1 MAGENPTLR
10 EKIEA
15 TLKSGGLQAAF
26 QPIVDLRR
34 GEIAGFETLTR
45 LAPGSAFTN
54 PGELFDAAEKSGT
67 LWDLETRTRAVSLEA
82 AIQWPSGTKLFLN
95 TTPQVFSDS
104 RFSHAIT
111 TLVRNTPGL
120 TPSRVVLEI
129 TERSDQQHIDGLDEQ
144 VRLVKAAGFEVAIDD
159 VGAGTSG
166 LNRIMA
172 LRPHWLKL
180 DRELIEGIHR
190 DRVRQNLIRFFL
202 RFATLSGVKLIA
214 EGIEQNEELAT
225 LMDLGVVYAQGYL
238 LGRPGARDQT
248 LAPEVV
254 RFIQQQKLGGP
265 LGQQPDRRAATV
277 GRFIRPVLSVD
288 AKRRVSDVAASVIRD
303 LHVTG
308 VVVVD
313 GPRTVGWCDREAILR
328 GAADSR
334 SGQQIGFLVEPG
346 VPTAGPE
353 TTIPDALELAS
364 SREERHMGTP
374 LIVADESGVRGAV
387 SIGDL
392 MHAAA
397 DLTRD
402 VQLRIA
408 PLTGLPGRVLAD
420 EHLSKLLRN
429 APVPPGADQGTLRLS
444 RCHDVALID
453 IRDFSRY
460 NERMGYELGDE
471 LLRRVVET
479 FRRVAEPVRD
489 EVYFAHLGD
498 DRFLATA
505 PSGLLEQILRDLGA
519 EFDRAETEIAA
530 EAGGDPNEATARLRI
545 VVALE
550 ATRWIASAH
559 TLYRLWDRWQRDAAT
574 RGSGSEVCLVSPET
588 ESSRLRRSA

>member
-10 EKIEA
+10 AKIEQ
-15 TLKSGGLQAAF
+15 TLAGDGLQAAF

-45 LAPGSAFTN
+45 LAPGSAFSN

-67 LWDLETRTRAVSLEA
+67 LWDLEERTRAVSLDA
-82 AIQWPSGTKLFLN
+82 ATHWRGGTKLFLN
-95 TTPQVFSDS
+95 TTPQVFSDA
-104 RFSHAIT
+104 RFSYAIT
-111 TLVRNTPGL
+111 TLVKNTPGL

-129 TERSDQQHIDGLDEQ
+129 TERSDQQHVVGLDEQ

-180 DRELIEGIHR
+180 DRELVEGIHR

-214 EGIEQNEELAT
+214 EGIEQNDELAT
-225 LMDLGVVYAQGYL
+225 LMDLGVVYGQGYL

-265 LGQQPDRRAATV
+265 MGQQPDRRVVTV
-277 GRFIRPVLSVD
+277 GRFVRPVICVD
-288 AKRRVSDVAASVIRD
+288 AKRTISDVAAAVLRD
-303 LHVTG
+303 LHISG

-313 GPRTVGWCDREAILR
+313 GERPVGWCDRDTILR
-328 GAADSR
+328 NAADSR
-334 SGQQIGFLVEPG
+334 AGQQIGFVLEPE
-346 VPTAGPE
+346 VTIASS
-353 TTIPDALELAS
+353 TTTVPDALELAS
-364 SREERHMGTP
+364 SREERQVGAP
-374 LIVADESGVRGAV
+374 LVVADENGVSGIV
-387 SIGDL
+387 SVGDL
-392 MHAAA
+392 LHAAA

-420 EHLSKLLRN
+420 EHLSRLFRN
-429 APVPPGADQGTLRLS
+429 APLPPNADTSALRLA
-444 RCHDVALID
+444 RTHDAALID
-453 IRDFSRY
+453 VRAFSAY

-471 LLRRVVET
+471 LLRRVAET
-479 FRRVAEPVRD
+479 FRRVCGLLSSEI
-489 EVYFAHLGD
+489 YFAHLGD

-505 PSGLLEQILRDLGA
+505 AAGVLEQPLR
-519 EFDRAETEIAA
+519 EFAAAFDQGESEISC
-530 EAGGDPNEATARLRI
+530 EADHSGVATPRLRI
-545 VVALE
+545 VLVPDAS
-550 ATRWIASAH
+550 RWVASAH
-559 TLYRLWDRWQRDAAT
+559 MLYRIWDRWQRESPTQLAGSDVFVVSEDSAAA
-574 RGSGSEVCLVSPET
+574 
-588 ESSRLRRSA
+588 RLRQSA